1 MQQMLNKAIVLAA
14 THHDGQFDKSGLPY
28 ILHVMKVMHY
38 LKSNDEELNC
48 IAVLHDIIEDTS
60 CTFQDLIDAGM
71 SERVECGVRLL
82 TKQRGQRYMEEY
94 LDGIASNPD
103 AIRVK
108 MADLR
113 HNMDVR
119 RLKGVTD
126 KDMQRIAKYSRAY
139 NFLDGALAAHRL
151 TGVV

>member
-60 CTFQDLIDAGM
+60 CTFQAMCIM
-71 SERVECGVRLL
+71 HIVSNE
-82 TKQRGQRYMEEY
+82 KQRVLNLMF
-94 LDGIASNPD
+94 LLNL
-103 AIRVK
+103 
-108 MADLR
+108 MA
-113 HNMDVR
+113 
-119 RLKGVTD
+119 
-126 KDMQRIAKYSRAY
+126 
-139 NFLDGALAAHRL
+139 
-151 TGVV
+151 